1 MQIASKV
8 VIAGG
13 TGLIGQRLAIALH
26 QAGYSV
32 TVLTRNPLK
41 ASTLFSIPVHLQAWN
56 GIDPQPLTD
65 TIEGS
70 KAVVNLAGETI
81 ASFWTIARKEVLLA
95 SRINPTKAIVE
106 AIRSCTA
113 KPEVLVQ
120 ASAIGYYPYDC
131 SMPLAEDGPR
141 GHGFLSQLVA
151 RWEAE
156 AADVVGNSRL
166 VLLRSGVVLANKG
179 GFLEQLVKPINLYVG
194 CWFADGRQIIPWI
207 HIDDHVR
214 AIQFLIENDSLH
226 GPFNLVSPNPV
237 TLKSLIKQIARL
249 LRKPAWFGIPA
260 STLRLLLKDMANE
273 VLLANQIIVP
283 QRLRQSGFTFQ
294 YDTIDH
300 ALSALLSCKKH
311 R

>member
-1 MQIASKV
+1 MQTSRKV

-26 QAGYSV
+26 HAGYSL

-41 ASTLFSIPVHLQAWN
+41 ANAIFPFPVHLQAWN
-56 GIDPQPLTD
+56 GMDPEPLVHTF
-65 TIEGS
+65 EGA

-81 ASFWTIARKEVLLA
+81 ASYWTKARKGVLLS
-95 SRINPTKAIVE
+95 SRVNPTKAIVE

-120 ASAIGYYPYDC
+120 ASAIGYYPYNC
-131 SMPLAEDGPR
+131 SMPLAEDGPM
-141 GHGFLSQLVA
+141 GQGFLSQLVA
-151 RWEAE
+151 RWEAV
-156 AADVVGNSRL
+156 AAGVGGHSRL
-166 VLLRSGVVLANKG
+166 VLLRTGVVLASKG

-194 CWFADGRQIIPWI
+194 GWFGDGRQSIPWI
-207 HIDDHVR
+207 HIDDHVG
-214 AIQFLIENDSLH
+214 AVQFLIENDSLH

-237 TLKSLIKQIARL
+237 ALKSLTRQVARL
-249 LRKPAWFGIPA
+249 LGKPAWFGIPA
-260 STLRLLLKDMANE
+260 FALRLLLKDMANE

-294 YDTIDH
+294 HETIDE
-300 ALSALLSCKKH
+300 ALSTLLSCKIS